1 MTTDGRALAATPVTQ
16 LTDSTLFTT
25 TVEFLPT
32 IENAAAETPPA
43 STPEAI
49 AAMTATE
56 TRFAVLAGA
65 GAAGAWYANVN

>member
-1 MTTDGRALAATPVTQ
+1 
-16 LTDSTLFTT
+16 
-25 TVEFLPT
+25 LPT